1 MGASGVNTSSQLP
14 IYIHV
19 QCTQSDNLS
28 KMVGESTQTFLVFK
42 VVVSALES
50 ESTLLNK

>member
-14 IYIHV
+14 ISIHV
-19 QCTQSDNLS
+19 QFTQFDNLS
-28 KMVGESTQTFLVFK
+28 KMVSESTQTFLVFK
-42 VVVSALES
+42 VMVRALES